1 MDEIIKSYRD
11 ECIILRNTTEENEK
25 RIKELLTNPIVSEFF
40 RLYSENK
47 ELKEK
52 LATKEQRI
60 AHLEMSECQ
69 HAFVITGTEKDWE
82 SGRII
87 RTHVY
92 HCVKCGLTN
101 YYDVTNTNDLVDGI
115 KSQMGFIF
123 EDTFKNGVLLSNAI
137 ISLEDAKDVYNA
149 IINNMPNI
157 TNAELQLT
165 FPIVLSRMKQII
177 GNCQEQNGKTWN
189 PDLWKP
195 IGYKPVDVEPIFSQ
209 KHTGFVEYQAPED
222 RYEVR
227 GIMPSSKN
235 KTLELT
241 PTKNTEK

>member
-1 MDEIIKSYRD
+1 MNFLNY
-11 ECIILRNTTEENEK
+11 ILYNTK
-25 RIKELLTNPIVSEFF
+25 
-40 RLYSENK
+40 
-47 ELKEK
+47 LKEK
-52 LATKEQRI
+52 LSEKEQRL

-69 HAFVITGTEKDWE
+69 HAFVLTGREIDRE
-82 SGRII
+82 NGRII
-87 RTHVY
+87 RTPIY

-123 EDTFKNGVLLSNAI
+123 TDTFKNGILLSNEIVPLTEAI
-137 ISLEDAKDVYNA
+137 DVYNA
-149 IINNMPNI
+149 IIKNNPNT

-177 GNCQEQNGKTWN
+177 GNSQEQNGKTWN

-195 IGYKPVDVEPIFSQ
+195 IGYKPVDVKPIFSQ

-241 PTKNTEK
+241 PPKNKENK

>member
-1 MDEIIKSYRD
+1 
-11 ECIILRNTTEENEK
+11 
-25 RIKELLTNPIVSEFF
+25 
-40 RLYSENK
+40 
-47 ELKEK
+47 
-52 LATKEQRI
+52 
-60 AHLEMSECQ
+60 
-69 HAFVITGTEKDWE
+69 
-82 SGRII
+82 
-87 RTHVY
+87 
-92 HCVKCGLTN
+92 
-101 YYDVTNTNDLVDGI
+101 
-115 KSQMGFIF
+115 MGFIF